1 MRYILKAKIRKMRLT
16 KEIIE
21 QGMSSRGGWNMQQ
34 LSLLGIRE
42 LKKGWKNRLIGIE
55 VSEENINKFIAL
67 KNTHLK
73 TTSNSNQLSI

>member
-1 MRYILKAKIRKMRLT
+1 MRLT

-67 KNTHLK
+67 TNSHLK
-73 TTSNSNQLSI
+73 TTSNSNQLSICD